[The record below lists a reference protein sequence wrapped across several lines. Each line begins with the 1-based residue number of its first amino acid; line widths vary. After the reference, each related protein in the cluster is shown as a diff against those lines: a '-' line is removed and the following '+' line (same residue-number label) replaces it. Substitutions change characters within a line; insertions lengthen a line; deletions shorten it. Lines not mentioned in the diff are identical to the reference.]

1 MNHAPIE
8 ETLQKINLEIAAMKA
23 AVERLESLRK
33 EYPALD
39 RNLVRI
45 GASIKMLELNFV
57 DPVEIG

>member
-1 MNHAPIE
+1 MNDTPFE

-33 EYPALD
+33 AYPALD

-45 GASIKMLELNFV
+45 GASIKMLELNFL
-57 DPVEIG
+57 DPAELQ